1 MRVALFWF
9 AVVVVGCKA
18 SSDKA
23 ARQASEP
30 PKSGAASSE
39 GGGAPAG
46 NAAQEPAPPPP
57 SPVAQGSA
65 PPGGGPPDDP
75 KKDGRGVGG
84 LEEARNAGMLGPADQ
99 RAFQTDGKV
108 TIKKFSSKDLDAIVK
123 TKLDALHECYV
134 KALEFHE
141 TLAGEITITVKDGA
155 AKITGTTVK
164 HADLEK
170 CVIDA
175 LAGATLP
182 KAKATLVL
190 AFKRS

>member
-1 MRVALFWF
+1 MRVALLWF
-9 AVVVVGCKA
+9 AVVVVVGCKA
-18 SSDKA
+18 ASKKAESPESANSSPA
-23 ARQASEP
+23 PS
-30 PKSGAASSE
+30 
-39 GGGAPAG
+39 GGAVG
-46 NAAQEPAPPPP
+46 EGSAAPRDLAQTTTAPPPP
-57 SPVAQGSA
+57 PPTGGSPA
-65 PPGGGPPDDP
+65 PTDERKKETKGG
-75 KKDGRGVGG
+75 GG
-84 LEEARNAGMLGPADQ
+84 LEEARNTGMLGPADQ

-108 TIKKFSSKDLDAIVK
+108 TIKKFSSKDLDAAVK
-123 TKLDALHECYV
+123 TKLDALHDCYV